1 MKNFWKW
8 ILGIT
13 LVLVLFFGPYL
24 FQLAFPTLGFGYGMM
39 VGRADHFGMMGG
51 RGFSFFGA
59 GLMWLV
65 PLGTLALIVLGVVW
79 LVSKTKTSAPAS
91 TTLVCDACGEPIQA
105 DWKACPHC
113 GTSR

>member
-65 PLGTLALIVLGVVW
+65 PLGTLALIVLGGG
-79 LVSKTKTSAPAS
+79 LV
-91 TTLVCDACGEPIQA
+91 GEQNQNLRPGI
-105 DWKACPHC
+105 DNI
-113 GTSR
+113 GL